1 VVKFKHK
8 LINTAMPDRDGVDII
23 YGAAINRTLQ
33 PYWDWAAEHGI
44 NISFVKHTHN
54 DYATYNLRL
63 IVTAEFEKA
72 DDFAI
77 FKLAF
82 GNKTHTNLTHGKNI
96 EPEFI

>member
-8 LINTAMPDRDGVDII
+8 LINTAMPDSDGVDII

-54 DYATYNLRL
+54 DYAKYALRL

>member
-8 LINTAMPDRDGVDII
+8 LINTAMPDSDGVDII

-54 DYATYNLRL
+54 DYAKYVLRL